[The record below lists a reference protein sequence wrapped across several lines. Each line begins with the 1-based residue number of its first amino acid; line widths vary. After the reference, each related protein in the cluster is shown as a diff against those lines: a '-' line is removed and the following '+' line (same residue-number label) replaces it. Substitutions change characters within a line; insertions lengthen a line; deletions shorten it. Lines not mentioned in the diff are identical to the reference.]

1 MGICLQRTVV
11 CREVRHLEQQNP
23 HPLLMLCSSFQ
34 TFFSLCHVLAFPKQ
48 SNFLPSTFQMG
59 LLKSWLS
66 STYHTPENLL
76 LAALRIVFFGLKY
89 KSTCLI
95 YSTVFFHRDH
105 QSGLTVRSI
114 SIWQKTAKMPCQK
127 FLVLFKHCA
136 IVTKALHQ
144 MTGLTFR
151 QRHSVSIPI
160 PFCRKNKTKSWQK
173 M

>member
-1 MGICLQRTVV
+1 MLVQRTVV

-95 YSTVFFHRDH
+95 YSTVFENHRNKFHF
-105 QSGLTVRSI
+105 SSRS
-114 SIWQKTAKMPCQK
+114 SIRFNSQVNFNATQIGENAMPKIFGAFQTLCY
-127 FLVLFKHCA
+127 
-136 IVTKALHQ
+136 
-144 MTGLTFR
+144 
-151 QRHSVSIPI
+151 SD
-160 PFCRKNKTKSWQK
+160 KSTTPNDRIDIQTTS
-173 M
+173 